1 MNLKIHKR
9 KKFNLAK
16 KAKDS
21 FMKKVN
27 VFYYYYEC
35 VYVDISVASKH
46 NVDIKTIVKRKK
58 ITSSSSQS

>member
-1 MNLKIHKR
+1 
-9 KKFNLAK
+9 
-16 KAKDS
+16 
-21 FMKKVN
+21 MKKVN

-46 NVDIKTIVKRKK
+46 NVDIKTIVKQKNKK

>member
-1 MNLKIHKR
+1 
-9 KKFNLAK
+9 
-16 KAKDS
+16 
-21 FMKKVN
+21 MKKVN

-46 NVDIKTIVKRKK
+46 NVDIKTIVKRKIK